1 MKTYKINIF
10 ENLII
15 KVFYFFPRS
24 LTNRKNSFFAEFFL
38 ANLKQR
44 KITIFLEIELMDSN
58 EKANSSISK
67 TVHLFAN
74 NIYIIFILLEIILF
88 IFIVLFLMMVTP
100 KYCISSI
107 FLFFVKGDS

>member
-15 KVFYFFPRS
+15 NVFPFFSLS
-24 LTNRKNSFFAEFFL
+24 LTNRINGFFAEFFL

-58 EKANSSISK
+58 EKANTFISK
-67 TVHLFAN
+67 IVPFLSN
-74 NIYIIFILLEIILF
+74 NF
-88 IFIVLFLMMVTP
+88 
-100 KYCISSI
+100 
-107 FLFFVKGDS
+107 